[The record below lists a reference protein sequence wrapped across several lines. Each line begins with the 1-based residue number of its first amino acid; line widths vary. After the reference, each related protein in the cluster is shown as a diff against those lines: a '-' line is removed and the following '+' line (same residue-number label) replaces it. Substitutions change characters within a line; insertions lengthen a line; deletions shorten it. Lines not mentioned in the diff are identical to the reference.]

1 MKTKMLTFLF
11 VLGCCG
17 FAFSQSCGDCP
28 VITIDLDNPPAFPTE
43 ACAGDVATLCL
54 DTETPALIDGDC
66 VVTLD
71 VDTDVLGTIT
81 VSGPHIGSQICVDVP
96 IPENPNDPC
105 TGYSVTVEGIQPT
118 ISVTCGSGACAAG
131 TLGVIADIGISI
143 ITDCDAN
150 NLIVLLPGFD
160 PITVFPNFTE
170 NIVPSTCA
178 GVAGMAQLLSITT
191 NTVCAMETVSIAGV
205 ENVCPATADTDAEL
219 TYDFTAFTSA
229 LADGTPCFTGTSGV
243 AAIDCLIA
251 CSICPIIESVSMV
264 PTDGCDAEM
273 VDVVVTYNQDPTG
286 LVTTDV
292 NGDAGVID
300 AAAFTITYSLTL
312 ANTTCDPMMLDVV
325 HAATCNDDGSNIL
338 DANGADTNGSLGM
351 INVYPLYEV
360 VVVQPECDGAAG
372 SAEVQVAGV
381 ACATPAPVA
390 GTAGVTN
397 VCPAPAPGTP
407 ATLMYDFSADANIV
421 AATAA
426 GCAPTGTL
434 TDNISIACDVD
445 PCPVLCQGV
454 DTNFPPPIFPG
465 EACSGATVDICLTLI
480 DATEGLIINGSVDG
494 NAITLTG
501 TPGANPNELCVT
513 ITAPINETCDP
524 VDLTIQIDAI
534 TCADGTDFPGVIVG
548 PTLVDD
554 LDIFASNPIIVSV
567 YPQYEVVVV
576 QPECDGVAGSAEVQV
591 AGVAC
596 ATPAPVAGT
605 AGVTNVCPAPTP
617 GTPATLMYNFSAD
630 ANIMAATAAG
640 CAPTGA
646 ALVDDISTACDRDCN
661 AVCEITDITAG
672 MPVCAADGLTYD
684 VTVTVTGTDAS
695 VTLDDGTGAIA
706 ATTTTFTFNSG
717 AGYTITVADTDGV
730 CAFGPFT
737 DVDPACPVSAC
748 GITDITAGE
757 PVCAADGLTYDVT
770 VTVTGTDASV
780 TLDDGTGAI
789 AATTTTFTFN
799 SGAGYTITVAD
810 TDALCAFG
818 PFTGVDPACPLAS
831 PMATITDPCNC
842 TNGIDTDDDASNGL
856 ELAAETITI
865 TDPAGAGETWTLTA
879 NNGELVEMD
888 GMTPSSGIATDNG
901 DGTYTFSGFV
911 TADGVTIYTA
921 SFTNAAG
928 DILMIEGGPCSP
940 CFINDIPTVGEWG
953 LIILGLMMSIT
964 AIVGIRQRREEE
976 AYS

>member
-1 MKTKMLTFLF
+1 MKTKILTFLL

-17 FAFSQSCGDCP
+17 SAFSQLCGDCP
-28 VITIDLDNPPAFPTE
+28 VITFDINNPPAFPAE
-43 ACAGDVATLCL
+43 VCAGDVATLCL
-54 DTETPALIDGDC
+54 DTELPAGIDGDC
-66 VVTLD
+66 VITLT
-71 VDTDVLGTIT
+71 VDTDVLGAIT
-81 VSGPHIGSQICVDVP
+81 VSGAYTGSQICVDVP
-96 IPENPNDPC
+96 IPENPDDPC
-105 TGYSVTVEGIQPT
+105 IGYSVTVTGIQPT
-118 ISVTCGSGACAAG
+118 ISVACASGACAAG
-131 TLGVIADIGISI
+131 TLGAIGTASPSPLPLFS
-143 ITDCDAN
+143 DCDAN
-150 NLIVLLPGFD
+150 NLIILIPEFD

-205 ENVCPATADTDAEL
+205 ENVCPDVLDTDAEL
-219 TYDFTAFTSA
+219 TYDFTGFTN
-229 LADGTPCFTGTSGV
+229 TCFTGTSGV

-381 ACATPAPVA
+381 ACAMPAAVT

-397 VCPAPAPGTP
+397 VCPTPAPGTP

-454 DTNFPPPIFPG
+454 DTSFPPPIFPG

-524 VDLTIQIDAI
+524 VDVTIQIDAI
-534 TCADGTDFPGVIVG
+534 TCTDGTDFPGVIVG

-617 GTPATLMYNFSAD
+617 GTPATLMYDFSAD

-646 ALVDDISTACDRDCN
+646 ALVDDISTACDQDCN

-730 CAFGPFT
+730 CAF
-737 DVDPACPVSAC
+737 D
-748 GITDITAGE
+748 
-757 PVCAADGLTYDVT
+757 
-770 VTVTGTDASV
+770 
-780 TLDDGTGAI
+780 
-789 AATTTTFTFN
+789 
-799 SGAGYTITVAD
+799 
-810 TDALCAFG
+810 
-818 PFTGVDPACPLAS
+818 PFTGVDPACPLAG

-842 TNGIDTDDDASNGL
+842 TNGIDTDDDASNGQ

-865 TDPAGAGETWTLTA
+865 TDPTGAGETWTLTA

-911 TADGVTIYTA
+911 MADGVTIYTA

-953 LIILGLMMSIT
+953 LIMLGLMMSIT